1 MEELRNIDEKFNSLI
16 QKRKQKDIDLKT
28 CYNNIEEIN
37 ILINRLNN
45 IDSPSI
51 NERKDELIGIYE
63 NEKNWIINYII
74 DLSYTNFMENIDTG
88 KDYKF
93 FLLDIQKSS
102 FYTKYEN
109 NIKIKTMEI
118 YYMMEELKINNDYY
132 NTLIKLREILK
143 DIYDLELENEI
154 KEFIR
159 HCEIGYLNGEKN
171 EIKKLINL
179 KEFNKVKSIYEKISK
194 EFKSD
199 YIVKNIKKEYNC
211 FLKHI
216 NI

>member
-51 NERKDELIGIYE
+51 IERKDELIGIYE

-74 DLSYTNFMENIDTG
+74 DLSYTNFMENSNTG

-93 FLLDIQKSS
+93 ILIDIQKSS

-118 YYMMEELKINNDYY
+118 YYMMEELKIKNDYY

-159 HCEIGYLNGEKN
+159 HCEIGYLNSEKN

>member
-1 MEELRNIDEKFNSLI
+1 MEELRNIDEKFNSLL

-51 NERKDELIGIYE
+51 IERKDELIGIYE

-102 FYTKYEN
+102 CYTKYEN

>member
-16 QKRKQKDIDLKT
+16 QKRKQKDIVLKT

-51 NERKDELIGIYE
+51 IERKDELIGIYE

-118 YYMMEELKINNDYY
+118 YYMMEELKIKNDYY

-159 HCEIGYLNGEKN
+159 HCGIGYLNGEKN

-179 KEFNKVKSIYEKISK
+179 KEFNKVKSIYEKILK

>member
-1 MEELRNIDEKFNSLI
+1 MEELRNIDEKFNSLR

-51 NERKDELIGIYE
+51 IERKDELIGIYE

-171 EIKKLINL
+171 EIKNLIN
-179 KEFNKVKSIYEKISK
+179 
-194 EFKSD
+194 
-199 YIVKNIKKEYNC
+199 
-211 FLKHI
+211 
-216 NI
+216 

>member
-51 NERKDELIGIYE
+51 IERKDELIGIYE

-179 KEFNKVKSIYEKISK
+179 KEFNKVKSIYEKILK

>member
-51 NERKDELIGIYE
+51 IERKDELIGIYE

-118 YYMMEELKINNDYY
+118 YYMMEELKIKNDYY

>member
-51 NERKDELIGIYE
+51 IERKDELIGIYE

-179 KEFNKVKSIYEKISK
+179 KDFNKVKSIYEKISK

>member
-51 NERKDELIGIYE
+51 IERKDELIGIYE